1 MTCRIIV
8 ADDHPIFREGL
19 VRSLEEGG
27 FEIVGTA
34 GDAETAVALVR
45 EHAPDLAL
53 LDISMPGGGIE
64 AARRIHTEA
73 PQVRIAMLTVSEDEA
88 AVSKSLEAGAIAYV
102 LKGVSAAELNGILA
116 GVARGEAHVSP
127 RLAARV
133 LAEMRRAPE
142 IRDPA
147 THRRSDEA
155 RGGHPAPRGH
165 RHEQPRSRRGARH
178 QGEDGQTLHDR
189 DPREAPGPQ
198 PRRGRADRAG
208 RLGWL
213 PGPLTRRGPDQSA
226 VTGPMRPRL
235 RHVAPPP
242 QPTRR
247 RESISTRA
255 TASTCR
261 SGASRTASRERRGGR
276 HAPARRAREKSRIA
290 CRSPAGLRCAARG
303 RGCARPH
310 DPALR
315 NGPGRGSVA
324 PPTAVTVPQG
334 SAIAKKLS
342 GRRDP

>member
-133 LAEMRRAPE
+133 LAEMRRAPGSE
-142 IRDPA
+142 
-147 THRRSDEA
+147 
-155 RGGHPAPRGH
+155 
-165 RHEQPRSRRGARH
+165 
-178 QGEDGQTLHDR
+178 
-189 DPREAPGPQ
+189 
-198 PRRGRADRAG
+198 PRRPIDDLTKREEDILRRVATGMSNREVAEALGIKEKTVKHYMTAILEKLQARNRVEAALIARDAWNGSPDR
-208 RLGWL
+208 
-213 PGPLTRRGPDQSA
+213 
-226 VTGPMRPRL
+226 
-235 RHVAPPP
+235 
-242 QPTRR
+242 
-247 RESISTRA
+247 
-255 TASTCR
+255 
-261 SGASRTASRERRGGR
+261 
-276 HAPARRAREKSRIA
+276 
-290 CRSPAGLRCAARG
+290 
-303 RGCARPH
+303 
-310 DPALR
+310 
-315 NGPGRGSVA
+315 
-324 PPTAVTVPQG
+324 
-334 SAIAKKLS
+334 
-342 GRRDP
+342 